1 MELALVLGSVLS
13 SEYIFRPHPPAPLWW
28 WWWLLSF
35 WLFWCFDCILDGYCL
50 DLISVA
56 VINHEQRHVGEERRK
71 GLFPLTTLRSQPIT
85 EESQGKNPVQEQI
98 HDYEGVPLA
107 GLFPMA

>member
-1 MELALVLGSVLS
+1 M
-13 SEYIFRPHPPAPLWW
+13 
-28 WWWLLSF
+28 SF